1 MSGRRQHYVSQS
13 SCTDVCMHHRLRTS
27 CVLLPSL
34 NGITILIALKA
45 PAPLRRLVPSVIFG
59 RTYATVSTAASLQRS
74 AGTRGA
80 IGPGAPLATRR
91 LIQMRNI
98 YKWTVDTHASVT
110 PSFLHLRARQA
121 HVTAAPGVR
130 SGAAQR
136 PTQMHPRSIDI
147 SVSRCRVDV
156 MRSPR
161 HGGGRWPIHKQS
173 HWQMDWI
180 TVPRRMRR

>member
-1 MSGRRQHYVSQS
+1 
-13 SCTDVCMHHRLRTS
+13 MHHRLRTS

-74 AGTRGA
+74 A

-98 YKWTVDTHASVT
+98 YKWTVDTRPLFSIFGHVKRTSRPRRACGQALRNVLHRCTLDPSTYQSVAAAST
-110 PSFLHLRARQA
+110 SCARRDTTVA
-121 HVTAAPGVR
+121 DGPYINNRT
-130 SGAAQR
+130 
-136 PTQMHPRSIDI
+136 
-147 SVSRCRVDV
+147 
-156 MRSPR
+156 
-161 HGGGRWPIHKQS
+161 GRWIGSPSQDGCGADGQIVTSCKDGQTALHA
-173 HWQMDWI
+173 HMIIDTI
-180 TVPRRMRR
+180 AMR